1 MTQNN
6 YQLPLTF
13 EQILTLVKQL
23 PRSEQIK
30 LTREIDRHRQTRRST
45 FGNEFQTTSHHN
57 TKEQPIHYR
66 TETFRHLMEQV
77 EPVDDFDSQ
86 QAKEDYLKEKY
97 SL

>member
-1 MTQNN
+1 MTQNT

-13 EQILTLVKQL
+13 EQILALVRQL

-30 LTREIDRHRQTRRST
+30 LTREINQ
-45 FGNEFQTTSHHN
+45 N

-66 TETFRHLMEQV
+66 TETFRHLIEQV
-77 EPVDDFDSQ
+77 EPIPEDFDPQ